1 MERNIHTS
9 TTRQVRDV
17 STVAGRATR
26 HCMPNDMAVDAVW
39 LIPTASD
46 IGILVLF
53 GYCSTADKHEWR
65 WPSGEACVPHSRHP
79 IGFLE
84 RGVAIWQ

>member
-1 MERNIHTS
+1 MERNVHTS
-9 TTRQVRDV
+9 TTRQLRMYRLR
-17 STVAGRATR
+17 RAER
-26 HCMPNDMAVDAVW
+26 HVPACPSDMVVNAVW
-39 LIPTASD
+39 LFLSASD
-46 IGILVLF
+46 IGILLF